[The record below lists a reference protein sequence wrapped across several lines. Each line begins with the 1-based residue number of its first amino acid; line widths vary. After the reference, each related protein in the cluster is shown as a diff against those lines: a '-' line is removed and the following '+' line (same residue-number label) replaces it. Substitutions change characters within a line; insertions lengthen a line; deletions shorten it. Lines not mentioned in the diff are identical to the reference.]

1 MSVDQTQNTAQRFL
15 TNMSDMMMSEDTT
28 KMALY
33 GCAALGAWKL
43 LQLTGDVTFGF
54 WKHFMRPR
62 RNLRRRYGATD
73 KRIVPWAVVTG
84 GADGIG
90 KAYCQQLAGAGF
102 NLIVVDK
109 DNKLLARLKASLNV
123 EVETICYDFAYLGT
137 EEHFK
142 QLEQELESKCS
153 GKDIAILINNV
164 AEFQEKKLVDSSWS
178 YILRASNVNAHSY
191 AAMARFLVPG
201 LLKRT
206 DKGLRSAII
215 NVGTCAAE
223 PQNPRYQFS
232 IYGATK
238 AYGHILSSSL
248 NEMYSDKIDVMTVI
262 PRQTETKMN
271 PAGFM
276 FTAQPEDHA
285 KAVFDQLGYE
295 TQTYGVLMH
304 ELEYN
309 FRFKYGFFG
318 LFDKYVQWCNASRN
332 ANLVK
337 IYGKRD

>member
-1 MSVDQTQNTAQRFL
+1 MNIAVYFF
-15 TNMSDMMMSEDTT
+15 
-28 KMALY
+28 
-33 GCAALGAWKL
+33 AALGATKL
-43 LQLTGDVTFGF
+43 IQLTGDVTYGF
-54 WKHFMRPR
+54 WKHFIRPR
-62 RNLRRRYGATD
+62 RNLIRRYGSSN
-73 KRIVPWAVVTG
+73 RSIVPWAVVTG
-84 GADGIG
+84 GADGLG
-90 KAYCQQLAGAGF
+90 KAYCQQLADAGF
-102 NLIVVDK
+102 NLIVIDK
-109 DNKLLARLKASLNV
+109 DDNGLARLKTSLNV
-123 EVETICYDFAYLGT
+123 KVETICYDFANLGT
-137 EEHFK
+137 EEQYE
-142 QLEQELESKCS
+142 QLEQQLERKCF

-164 AEFQEKKLVDSSWS
+164 AEFQEKTLVDTSWS

-191 AAMARFLVPG
+191 AAMARYFVPG
-201 LLKRT
+201 LLKRA
-206 DKGLRSAII
+206 DQGLRSAII

-248 NEMYSDKIDVMTVI
+248 NEMYAGKIDVMTVI

-276 FTAQPEDHA
+276 FTAKPEDHA

-309 FRFKYGFFG
+309 FRFKYTIFG
-318 LFDKYVQWCNASRN
+318 LFDKYVQWCNKSRN

-337 IYGKRD
+337 IYGKRQ

>member
-1 MSVDQTQNTAQRFL
+1 MKIAV
-15 TNMSDMMMSEDTT
+15 
-28 KMALY
+28 Y
-33 GCAALGAWKL
+33 GLAALGASKII
-43 LQLTGDVTFGF
+43 QLAGDVTYGF
-54 WKHFMRPR
+54 WKHFIRPR
-62 RNLRRRYGATD
+62 RNLLRRYGSG
-73 KRIVPWAVVTG
+73 KRSVASWAVVTG
-84 GADGIG
+84 GADGLG

-102 NLIVVDK
+102 NLIVIDK
-109 DNKLLARLKASLNV
+109 DNNALARLKTLLDV
-123 EVETICYDFAYLGT
+123 KVETICYDFANLGT
-137 EEHFK
+137 EEQCQ
-142 QLEQELESKCS
+142 QLEQQLESKCS

-191 AAMARFLVPG
+191 AEMARYFVPG
-201 LLKRT
+201 LLKRA
-206 DKGLRSAII
+206 DQGLRSAII

-248 NEMYSDKIDVMTVI
+248 NEMYADKIDVMTVI

-276 FTAQPEDHA
+276 FTAQPDDHA

-309 FRFKYGFFG
+309 FRFKYTIFG
-318 LFDKYVQWCNASRN
+318 LFDKYVQWCNASSN
-332 ANLVK
+332 ADLLK
-337 IYGKRD
+337 IYGKRE

>member
-1 MSVDQTQNTAQRFL
+1 
-15 TNMSDMMMSEDTT
+15 
-28 KMALY
+28 MALY
-33 GCAALGAWKL
+33 GWAALGAWKL
-43 LQLTGDVTFGF
+43 IQMSGDVTYGF
-54 WKHFMRPR
+54 WKHFIRPR
-62 RNLRRRYGATD
+62 RNLHRRYGASN
-73 KRIVPWAVVTG
+73 RSIVPWAVVTG

-90 KAYCQQLAGAGF
+90 KAYCQQLASAGF
-102 NLIVVDK
+102 NLIVIDK
-109 DNKLLARLKASLNV
+109 DNSGLARLRTSLAV
-123 EVETICYDFAYLGT
+123 KVETICYDFANLGT
-137 EEHFK
+137 EEQYK
-142 QLEQELESKCS
+142 QLEQQLDSKCS

-191 AAMARFLVPG
+191 AAMARYFVPG

-206 DKGLRSAII
+206 DHGRRSAII

-232 IYGATK
+232 IYGASK

-248 NEMYSDKIDVMTVI
+248 SEMYSDKIDVMTVI

-271 PAGFM
+271 PAGFL
-276 FTAQPEDHA
+276 FTAKPEDHA

-295 TQTYGVLMH
+295 KQTYGVLMH

-309 FRFKYGFFG
+309 FRFKYSIFG
-318 LFDKYVQWCNASRN
+318 LFDKYVQWYNATSN

-337 IYGKRD
+337 VYAERE

>member
-1 MSVDQTQNTAQRFL
+1 MA
-15 TNMSDMMMSEDTT
+15 
-28 KMALY
+28 ALY
-33 GCAALGAWKL
+33 GCAALGAYKL
-43 LQLTGDVTFGF
+43 TLGVGDVTYGL
-54 WKHFMRPR
+54 WKHYIRPR
-62 RNLRRRYGATD
+62 HNLLRRYGGKGKNTD
-73 KRIVPWAVVTG
+73 QWAVVTG

-90 KAYCQQLAGAGF
+90 KAYCQQLVGAGF

-109 DNKLLARLKASLNV
+109 DSNGLAALKNSMDAK
-123 EVETICYDFAYLGT
+123 VETICYDFANLGT
-137 EEHFK
+137 EEGFK
-142 QLEQELESKCS
+142 QLEEQLNNKCG

-164 AEFQEKKLVDSSWS
+164 AEFQQKELVDSSWS
-178 YILRASNVNAHSY
+178 YILRASNVNAHSS
-191 AAMARFLVPG
+191 AAMARYFVPG
-201 LLKRT
+201 FLGRHKQ
-206 DKGLRSAII
+206 GLQSAII

-232 IYGATK
+232 LYGASK

-248 NEMYSDKIDVMTVI
+248 HEMYSDKIDVMTVI

-276 FTAQPEDHA
+276 FTAQPVDHA

-295 TQTYGVLMH
+295 TQTYGVLKH

-309 FRFKYGFFG
+309 FRFKYAFSG
-318 LFDKYVQWCNASRN
+318 LFNKYVQWRNASRN

-337 IYGKRD
+337 IYDKRN

>member
-1 MSVDQTQNTAQRFL
+1 M
-15 TNMSDMMMSEDTT
+15 
-28 KMALY
+28 MALY
-33 GCAALGAWKL
+33 GLAAFGAFKFM
-43 LQLTGDVTFGF
+43 QVAGDVTYGV
-54 WKHFMRPR
+54 WKHFLRPR
-62 RNLRRRYGATD
+62 RNLRRRYGSSNGSIT
-73 KRIVPWAVVTG
+73 PWAVVTG

-90 KAYCQQLAGAGF
+90 KAYCQELASAGF
-102 NLIVVDK
+102 NLIVIDK
-109 DNKLLARLKASLNV
+109 NTNGLEKMKSSLGV
-123 EVETICYDFAYLGT
+123 EVETICYDFANLGT
-137 EEHFK
+137 EEGQEK
-142 QLEQELESKCS
+142 LEQEIKAVIS
-153 GKDIAILINNV
+153 GKDVAILINNV
-164 AEFQEKKLVDSSWS
+164 AEFQQKKLVDSSWS

-191 AAMARFLVPG
+191 AAMARYFVPG

-295 TQTYGVLMH
+295 TQTYSVLMH
-304 ELEYN
+304 ELEYA

-332 ANLVK
+332 AALVK
-337 IYGKRD
+337 IYEKRD